1 MCDSYCCRN
10 RGYDGTCLATC
21 RDITTIARALGAR
34 RCSYTR
40 CPGRWKSRKSDHLG
54 VGRLDHPLC
63 FSVWSDSDAW
73 ITQMDGINHPSCLR
87 NFGRAAGRF
96 LSGHAHLR
104 PVSSHSSNEIAATA
118 PAMPAMQKKQKWKPS
133 WIRSMRE
140 SRSCRHKHKRC
151 YSAPTSEQPEPN
163 VIHGASRVFVNG
175 SWTERRRLI
184 PLFR

>member
-104 PVSSHSSNEIAATA
+104 PVSNHSSNEIAATA
-118 PAMPAMQKKQKWKPS
+118 PAMPAMQKN
-133 WIRSMRE
+133 RSGNHPGFGV
-140 SRSCRHKHKRC
+140 CVNPDPAATNI
-151 YSAPTSEQPEPN
+151 SAATPHQPASSPN
-163 VIHGASRVFVNG
+163 LMSSMG
-175 SWTERRRLI
+175 RLAF
-184 PLFR
+184 L